1 LLRRNSLCI
10 PKIQPAGVCL
20 QAVYF
25 RAADVIIKYEPKLR
39 FAVVIRSSPNIQ
51 NGKTYTIT
59 VGSKS
64 FEFAAG

>member
-1 LLRRNSLCI
+1 
-10 PKIQPAGVCL
+10 
-20 QAVYF
+20 
-25 RAADVIIKYEPKLR
+25 VIIKYEPKLR